1 MKRLK
6 EKVAL
11 ITGGAAGI
19 GLETARLFLGEGA
32 RVALVDLDDDDLSDA
47 ARDLGNPDDLLTIA
61 ADVSSVEDSKR
72 YVAQTVEA
80 FGRIDILVNNAALYA
95 SLPVARYDAID
106 LEIWD
111 RVMAVNVTGTYKMI
125 RAAAPVMEAAGAGK
139 IVNITSGTVKKG
151 MPGMLHYVASKGAV
165 QAMTRALSRELGP
178 SGVCVNNLAPGLTLS
193 DSILANPDHVEATRA
208 KVLASRAIPRDG
220 LPEDLVGALVFLC
233 SDESDFMTGQ
243 TVAVDG
249 GSVNT

>member
-1 MKRLK
+1 MTGRLDGK
-6 EKVAL
+6 AAIV
-11 ITGGAAGI
+11 TGGAR
-19 GLETARLFLGEGA
+19 GLGLVFVRALLAEGA
-32 RVALVDLDDDDLSDA
+32 QVLAVDIADIGAAEAAGARAMRADITQAAGEVARA
-47 ARDLGNPDDLLTIA
+47 C
-61 ADVSSVEDSKR
+61 
-72 YVAQTVEA
+72 QEA

-106 LEIWD
+106 LETWD
-111 RVMAVNVTGTYKMI
+111 RVMAVNVTGTYAMI
-125 RAAAPVMEAAGAGK
+125 RAIAPVMEAGAGK

-193 DSILANPDHVEATRA
+193 DSILANPDHVDATRA